1 MTKNLL
7 EQSLGEDSAPI
18 LAEMERFNL
27 SDEAQKKILLFCQEL
42 QAYNE
47 HTNLVSNAKL
57 DVVYKEHVLDSLTLL
72 HSIEEDHPASLI
84 DIGSG
89 AGFPALI
96 LAIARPQL
104 HVSLV
109 ESIGKKC
116 RFLEQ
121 TITKLDLDNDRVRVL
136 CERAELLAHKLQLR
150 ETFDYATARAV
161 AALPIVS
168 ELTLPFLKVG
178 GVFLAQ
184 RSKRQAVQEQDE
196 AEAYIAKLGGEIFET
211 EFLPHDLLGRELS
224 IILIEKTKS
233 TPSRFPRSSALI
245 QKDKKSSRGTA
256 G

>member
-7 EQSLGEDSAPI
+7 EQSLEQDAAPI
-18 LAEMERFNL
+18 VAEIERFDL
-27 SDEAQKKILLFCQEL
+27 SDEALAKILLFCQEL
-42 QAYNE
+42 KAYNE

-57 DVVYKEHVLDSLTLL
+57 DVVLKEHVLDSLTLL
-72 HSIEEDHPASLI
+72 HSIEEERSAGLI

-89 AGFPALI
+89 AGFPAMI
-96 LAIARPQL
+96 LAIVRPQL
-104 HVSLV
+104 RVSLV

-121 TITKLDLDNDRVRVL
+121 CITTLGLGSNRVRVH
-136 CERAELLAHKLQLR
+136 CDRAEVLARKKELR

-184 RSKRQAVQEQDE
+184 RSKRQAVQEEEE
-196 AEAYIAKLGGEIFET
+196 AEGYISKLGGEIFET
-211 EFLPHDLLGRELS
+211 EFLPPDLLGRELS
-224 IILIEKTKS
+224 IILIEKTKP

-245 QKDKKSSRGTA
+245 QKDKKNTRNVG